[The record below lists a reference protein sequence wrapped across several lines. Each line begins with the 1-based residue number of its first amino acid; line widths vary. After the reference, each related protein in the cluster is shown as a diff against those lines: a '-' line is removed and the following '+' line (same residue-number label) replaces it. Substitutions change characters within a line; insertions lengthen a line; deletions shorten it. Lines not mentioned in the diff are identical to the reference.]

1 MKKEIINKMR
11 NELYDTALCQQDFEK
26 YDVKELA
33 NTNEPFFWMV
43 RELGTTLCNIGFSKH
58 SEWFNNEGCRMA
70 IMRDKKLPIQH
81 ILYWNEPSSKN
92 FYYDGWKLH
101 RIQKE
106 EICDIYM
113 NVCGAAIDKMIEQHP
128 EEANMASQPLK
139 LEIRESAREKL
150 KQAMEFADSLH
161 DTSLIDCLNR
171 LTTYSRAAVDHV
183 IEIYEDFTKY
193 SFGFAERVN
202 GEYKLC
208 GGIIYADYRT
218 EKRWEIHT

>member
-1 MKKEIINKMR
+1 
-11 NELYDTALCQQDFEK
+11 
-26 YDVKELA
+26 
-33 NTNEPFFWMV
+33 
-43 RELGTTLCNIGFSKH
+43 
-58 SEWFNNEGCRMA
+58 
-70 IMRDKKLPIQH
+70 
-81 ILYWNEPSSKN
+81 
-92 FYYDGWKLH
+92 
-101 RIQKE
+101 
-106 EICDIYM
+106 
-113 NVCGAAIDKMIEQHP
+113 
-128 EEANMASQPLK
+128 MASQPLK

-183 IEIYEDFTKY
+183 IEIYEDFAQY